1 MHDATLSN
9 EISLKQH
16 THTRT
21 RTETSTR
28 TRHVKKTKKSVLLFH
43 LLFLPLFF
51 FVLLLTAVRI
61 DKEKNVADPAIDF

>member
-21 RTETSTR
+21 RTEASTR

-51 FVLLLTAVRI
+51 FGFTYRCP
-61 DKEKNVADPAIDF
+61 NW